1 MLSFHLTLAILATTI
16 SIIPTSL
23 AQNSSTPICLTNN
36 LQEIIF
42 SSENEKGKVC
52 GLSFPVSQ
60 AHLDFSSCCAVKKP
74 EMLYQEP
81 CSQYCKVDKNQ
92 TVGFIDCAVRV
103 AQAGNYSTG
112 VVGCWEND
120 ATRSRMG
127 VWGSVAVGLGA
138 AVVGLVSFV

>member
-1 MLSFHLTLAILATTI
+1 
-16 SIIPTSL
+16 
-23 AQNSSTPICLTNN
+23 
-36 LQEIIF
+36 
-42 SSENEKGKVC
+42 
-52 GLSFPVSQ
+52 
-60 AHLDFSSCCAVKKP
+60 
-74 EMLYQEP
+74 MLYSLPAFTRIFRSGPPPPARMGEFLFTDCGQVLMKYVY
-81 CSQYCKVDKNQ
+81 SQYCKVDKNQ